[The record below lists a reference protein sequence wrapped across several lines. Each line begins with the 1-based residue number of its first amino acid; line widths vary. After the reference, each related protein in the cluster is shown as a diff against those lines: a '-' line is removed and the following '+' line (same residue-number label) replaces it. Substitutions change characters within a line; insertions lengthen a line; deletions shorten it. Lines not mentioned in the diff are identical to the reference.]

1 MKKLLTSFLIILVTV
16 TLAQDYD
23 VQMLDSTQAVLETPE
38 SVNFDPVRDFLF
50 VSNIGVNPSAK
61 DGKGFISIIDK
72 NGNIIEKK
80 WVTGLNAPKGAGIYG
95 NILYVTDID
104 RIVGINIDSASI
116 EETYSCSQADFLND
130 LAIDSSGVI
139 YFSDSSPENSVV
151 YRLKNG
157 KIERWLTGEQV
168 SQPNGLLIHKGFL
181 YFGNSGDQKI
191 NRANLETG
199 QIEMIAETGTGIDG
213 LKIDHQGNF
222 IISNWRGQTTL
233 ITPDGD
239 QKVLLNTT
247 QEGINAADLEYIPK
261 ERLLFIP
268 TFHDDRVM
276 IYKIN
281 Y

>member
-1 MKKLLTSFLIILVTV
+1 MKKLLSSFLIILVTV
-16 TLAQDYD
+16 TLAQDFD
-23 VQMLDSTQAVLETPE
+23 VQMIDSTRAVLETPE
-38 SVNFDPVRDFLF
+38 SVNFDPIRDYLF

-72 NGNIIEKK
+72 KGNIVEKK
-80 WVTGLNAPKGAGIYG
+80 WVTGLNAPKGAGIHG

-104 RIVGINIDSASI
+104 RIVGINIDSAKV
-116 EETYSCSQADFLND
+116 EQTYSCSQADFLND
-130 LAIDSSGVI
+130 LAIDSNGVI
-139 YFSDSSPENSVV
+139 YFSDSSPENSIV

-157 KIERWLTGEQV
+157 NIEKWLYGEQV
-168 SQPNGLLIHKGFL
+168 SQPNGLLIHAGFL

-191 NRANLETG
+191 KRANLETG
-199 QIEMIAETGTGIDG
+199 QIEMVAKTGTGIDG

-233 ITPDGD
+233 VTPEGN

-247 QEGINAADLEYIPK
+247 QEGINAADLEYIPA